1 MIKPYNHRL
10 MSDRNPIIFQGTG
23 KCRFPG
29 DHRCLF
35 SAIIRTEIPI
45 FQKGLRT
52 MKQEMTEL
60 VCIIDR
66 SGSMSGFESDTIGS
80 FNGMIEKQKKLPGT
94 CYLTVVLF
102 NQTMDMVYDR
112 EDISHVPPM
121 TEKDYVAGGCTA
133 MLDAVGLSIRRME
146 KLLSHKPKDARPDHV
161 VFFITTDGCEN
172 ASTRFSWNDIHRL
185 ISKGKEMGWTFIFSG
200 ADIDVKETADR
211 MGIDEDRAYAFQR
224 TPAGIAQNMVIVD
237 ECLEAIRKGMK

>member
-1 MIKPYNHRL
+1 
-10 MSDRNPIIFQGTG
+10 
-23 KCRFPG
+23 
-29 DHRCLF
+29 
-35 SAIIRTEIPI
+35 
-45 FQKGLRT
+45 

-121 TEKDYVAGGCTA
+121 TMKDYVAGGCTA

-161 VFFITTDGCEN
+161 VFFITTDGYEN
-172 ASTRFSWNDIHRL
+172 ASTRFSWKDIHRL

-224 TPAGIAQNMVIVD
+224 TPAGIAKNMVIVD
-237 ECLEAIRKGMK
+237 ECLEAIRKGMKQVGGSSFLWR

>member
-1 MIKPYNHRL
+1 
-10 MSDRNPIIFQGTG
+10 
-23 KCRFPG
+23 
-29 DHRCLF
+29 
-35 SAIIRTEIPI
+35 
-45 FQKGLRT
+45 

-80 FNGMIEKQKKLPGT
+80 FNSMIEKQKKLPGT

-121 TEKDYVAGGCTA
+121 TMKDYVAGGCTA

-161 VFFITTDGCEN
+161 VFFITTDGYEN
-172 ASTRFSWNDIHRL
+172 ASTRFSWKDIHGL

-200 ADIDVKETADR
+200 ADIDVKKTADR

-224 TPAGIAQNMVIVD
+224 TPAGIAKNMVIVD

>member
-1 MIKPYNHRL
+1 
-10 MSDRNPIIFQGTG
+10 
-23 KCRFPG
+23 
-29 DHRCLF
+29 
-35 SAIIRTEIPI
+35 
-45 FQKGLRT
+45 

-146 KLLSHKPKDARPDHV
+146 KLLSHKPKEARPTMWFSSPPTAMKTQV
-161 VFFITTDGCEN
+161 P
-172 ASTRFSWNDIHRL
+172 ASAGR
-185 ISKGKEMGWTFIFSG
+185 ISTGSSAKERKWAGPSSS
-200 ADIDVKETADR
+200 
-211 MGIDEDRAYAFQR
+211 
-224 TPAGIAQNMVIVD
+224 PAPTST
-237 ECLEAIRKGMK
+237 

>member
-1 MIKPYNHRL
+1 
-10 MSDRNPIIFQGTG
+10 
-23 KCRFPG
+23 
-29 DHRCLF
+29 
-35 SAIIRTEIPI
+35 
-45 FQKGLRT
+45 

-161 VFFITTDGCEN
+161 VFFITTDGCETQAL
-172 ASTRFSWNDIHRL
+172 ASAGM
-185 ISKGKEMGWTFIFSG
+185 ISTGSLAKERKW
-200 ADIDVKETADR
+200 
-211 MGIDEDRAYAFQR
+211 
-224 TPAGIAQNMVIVD
+224 AGPSSS
-237 ECLEAIRKGMK
+237 RRRH

>member
-1 MIKPYNHRL
+1 
-10 MSDRNPIIFQGTG
+10 
-23 KCRFPG
+23 
-29 DHRCLF
+29 
-35 SAIIRTEIPI
+35 
-45 FQKGLRT
+45 

-60 VCIIDR
+60 VCIIDK

-112 EDISHVPPM
+112 ENISHVPPM

-161 VFFITTDGCEN
+161 VSSLPPTAVKTQAP
-172 ASTRFSWNDIHRL
+172 ASAGM
-185 ISKGKEMGWTFIFSG
+185 ISTGSSAKERKWAGPSSS
-200 ADIDVKETADR
+200 
-211 MGIDEDRAYAFQR
+211 
-224 TPAGIAQNMVIVD
+224 PAPT
-237 ECLEAIRKGMK
+237 LT

>member
-1 MIKPYNHRL
+1 
-10 MSDRNPIIFQGTG
+10 
-23 KCRFPG
+23 
-29 DHRCLF
+29 
-35 SAIIRTEIPI
+35 
-45 FQKGLRT
+45 

-102 NQTMDMVYDR
+102 NQAMDMVYDR
-112 EDISHVPPM
+112 EDISHVPSM

-146 KLLSHKPKDARPDHV
+146 KLLSHKPKDARADHV
-161 VFFITTDGCEN
+161 VFFITTDGYEN
-172 ASTRFSWNDIHRL
+172 ASQEYSHESVKSL
-185 ISKGKEMGWTFIFSG
+185 IESYKKDGWLFAYIG
-200 ADIDVKETADR
+200 ADHDV
-211 MGIDEDRAYAFQR
+211 
-224 TPAGIAQNMVIVD
+224 
-237 ECLEAIRKGMK
+237 EAVSFSLSIENHLKFEIHS